1 MLFVWFHSQVG
12 HLAVQLKERLLL
24 ALMNTAVTS
33 GFLYR
38 HRSTLLYGAILAVLL
53 FLLKWLEIRYTYFNQ
68 SVELYTGGIA
78 LIFTALG
85 IWVTTKLARPKV
97 RVETVVVEKPV
108 FVEKH
113 VYVNAAPKFVFDQK
127 QYDKSGISSREL
139 EVLQLMAEGLSNQEI
154 ADRMFVSLN
163 TVKTHASNLFLKLDV
178 SRRTQA
184 VDKGKKL
191 NLIP

>member
-1 MLFVWFHSQVG
+1 MTYFWANHNMNVANGFLFRNRSAILYG
-12 HLAVQLKERLLL
+12 IALAV
-24 ALMNTAVTS
+24 M
-33 GFLYR
+33 
-38 HRSTLLYGAILAVLL
+38 L
-53 FLLKWLEIRYTYFNQ
+53 FLLKWLELKYIF
-68 SVELYTGGIA
+68 SDHSIELYTGGIA
-78 LIFTALG
+78 LIFTGLG

-108 FVEKH
+108 IVEKH
-113 VYVNAAPKFVFDQK
+113 VYVNAAPTFVFDQK

>member
-1 MLFVWFHSQVG
+1 MS
-12 HLAVQLKERLLL
+12 
-24 ALMNTAVTS
+24 MNTTVMS

-38 HRSTLLYGAILAVLL
+38 HRSTLLYGVILAALL
-53 FLLKWLEIRYTYFNQ
+53 FLLKWLEIRYTYSDQ
-68 SVELYTGGIA
+68 SIELYTGGVA
-78 LIFTALG
+78 LIFTGLG

-97 RVETVVVEKPV
+97 RVETVIVEKEV
-108 FVEKH
+108 IVEK
-113 VYVNAAPKFVFDQK
+113 VYVGASPAFVFDRK
-127 QYDKSGISSREL
+127 QCDKLGISAREL
-139 EVLQLMAEGLSNQEI
+139 EALQLMAEGLSNQEI

-163 TVKTHASNLFLKLDV
+163 TIKTHASNLFLKLDV